1 MVKVFNNKMQNSIK
15 PLGHKSYGTIPHLS
29 GSRLGPSDR
38 KAEAGQERIA
48 TKQARD
54 WRDLVIV
61 QEKLDGSNCAV
72 AKHDGQ
78 ILALTRAG
86 YEAHTSPYEQHHRFA
101 DYVRQRKSRFDA
113 ALAEGERLAGEWLAL
128 AHGTRYDLPHEPFVV
143 FDIMREGH
151 RRATYLEVFERCIRA
166 DLTMPR
172 LIHLGQPMSIKN
184 VLKYLEPSGHG
195 ALDPVE
201 GAVWR
206 VERDGRVDFLVKY
219 VRPGKVDGKFL
230 PEVSGEAAVW
240 NRGK

>member
-1 MVKVFNNKMQNSIK
+1 MK

-38 KAEAGQERIA
+38 TAEVGQELIA

-72 AKHDGQ
+72 AKLKGT
-78 ILALTRAG
+78 IYALTRAG

-101 DYVRQRKSRFDA
+101 EYVQQHERRFDA
-113 ALAEGERLAGEWLAL
+113 ALGEGERLAGEWLAL
-128 AHGTRYDLPHEPFVV
+128 AHGTRYELPHEPFVV
-143 FDIMREGH
+143 FDIMRDGH

-166 DLTMPR
+166 ELPMPR

-195 ALDPVE
+195 ALDAVE

-219 VRPGKVDGKFL
+219 VRSDKVDGKFL
-230 PEVSGEAAVW
+230 PEVSGEEAVW
-240 NRGK
+240 NTWK